1 MEVPLPRRDADHVA
15 SLEHVTGLAPAPH
28 AAAARDRVQEL
39 PARVLMPMRPRP
51 RREMHDPNVGS
62 VVGRKR
68 SAERHFAGE
77 PARIAVLVGRVG
89 RSCDLHA
96 TKRTGLRV
104 YPPSYDGAMTE
115 YRTETDSIGPIE
127 VDASRYWGAQT

>member
-1 MEVPLPRRDADHVA
+1 MEVPLPWRDADHVA
-15 SLEHVTGLAPAPH
+15 GLEHVTGLAPAPNP
-28 AAAARDRVQEL
+28 AASCQRVQEL

-51 RREMHDPNVGS
+51 RREVHDPNVGA
-62 VVGRKR
+62 VVGGKR

-104 YPPSYDGAMTE
+104 YPPATGFCVFPPTNM
-115 YRTETDSIGPIE
+115 GPTP
-127 VDASRYWGAQT
+127 STPPPT